1 MSEDIQD
8 AGAPVVSIETVRART
23 SHATLNQIE
32 AYWEGLRQGRLVPDR
47 QDVDPR
53 GLTGALS
60 NAFVLERIAPGL
72 GRFRVSGGHLTD
84 LMGMEVRGMP
94 VSAMFEPTD
103 REGIRDALEAVFSE
117 PAVARLQLLTE
128 NGLGRPAIEG
138 EMILL
143 PLKSDLGDVTRVL
156 GGVVLTGEIG
166 RTPRRFKIAGQTR
179 RTLIG
184 YGAPKSTETPAPV
197 KEDEPVRT
205 VATKNRAIATRGGFL
220 KLVSSDGERVD

>member
-8 AGAPVVSIETVRART
+8 AGAPVVSIETVRAKAT
-23 SHATLNQIE
+23 HAALNQIE

-72 GRFRVSGGHLTD
+72 ARFRVSGGHLTD

-94 VSAMFEPTD
+94 ISAMFEPTD
-103 REGIRDALEAVFSE
+103 RDGIRDALDAVFSE
-117 PAVARLQLLTE
+117 PAVARLQLSTQT
-128 NGLGRPAIEG
+128 GLGRPAMEG
-138 EMILL
+138 EMLLL
-143 PLKSDLGDVTRVL
+143 PLKSDLGDVTRIL
-156 GGVVLTGEIG
+156 GGVVMTGDVG
-166 RTPRRFKIAGQTR
+166 RTPRRFKIAGQSR

-184 YGAPKSTETPAPV
+184 YGAPKTKEQPAP
-197 KEDEPVRT
+197 KADTEAVRT
-205 VATKNRAIATRGGFL
+205 VATRSPAVATRGGFL